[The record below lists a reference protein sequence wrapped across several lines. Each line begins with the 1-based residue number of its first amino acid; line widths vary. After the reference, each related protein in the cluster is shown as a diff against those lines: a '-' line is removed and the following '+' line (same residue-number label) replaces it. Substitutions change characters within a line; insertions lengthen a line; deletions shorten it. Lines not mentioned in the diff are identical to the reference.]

1 MKVKFLINPTGK
13 FNLSYNAGEIVEM
26 DSKQCEL
33 LLEAGAI
40 EIVEE
45 EAVQRVHD
53 DVEFEIEYHDIS
65 LRPSPMFLDCTY
77 TPEFLIACSCSHV
90 SITTCLHTFWNHR
103 STTSPSVSVGF
114 IM

>member
-40 EIVEE
+40 EVVE
-45 EAVQRVHD
+45 D
-53 DVEFEIEYHDIS
+53 EIIEKPKLSKKKPIN
-65 LRPSPMFLDCTY
+65 PETELDA
-77 TPEFLIACSCSHV
+77 E
-90 SITTCLHTFWNHR
+90 
-103 STTSPSVSVGF
+103 
-114 IM
+114 